1 MTHHSTLLIRGGRVY
16 DHDGDIHQP
25 PVRDI
30 LIEGERITAV
40 TAPDADGEAKAAL
53 RDAAERGGP
62 GAPIVIEARDHLVIP
77 GLVNA
82 HYHSYDVLQ
91 KGMLEDMPFDVWA
104 LHSQPAYF
112 GKRSRAELRARV
124 LVGAL
129 EALRNGITT
138 IQDMNTLVPRD
149 EETLDTI
156 LAAYAEVGIRVV
168 FSIAVR
174 DLAALD
180 IAPFLPPDV
189 PPDVMALIAG
199 KPNDPAAEIDF
210 VDRQIRRRPAGP
222 RFSWAVSPSGPQRS
236 SRTLLEGI
244 CDIAGRHDLPIF
256 THVYETKA
264 QTAKAREIYG
274 EDGGSMI
281 RYMERVGLFEHRTTI
296 AHGVWLMPSEME
308 ILAAH
313 GASLAHNPI
322 SNLKLKSGI
331 APMRRVMEAGINV
344 ALGCDNCSCGDCQNM
359 FQAMKMLCLL
369 AGVTD
374 PNPTGVLAGDAL
386 RAATIGGARAAG
398 LDGEI
403 GRIAPGFRADLA
415 ILDLTDVAYMP
426 FNSAARQLVYSECGR
441 GVRTTVVDGRIV
453 MRDGVMLSVDETA
466 LRAELHELMP
476 GFRRHYAAVEAASR
490 PAIPYLLAA
499 NRRLERQDVGLDRFV
514 KDAEG

>member
-1 MTHHSTLLIRGGRVY
+1 MIDQPSRILVRGGRVY
-16 DHDGDIHQP
+16 DPAGDIHQP
-25 PVRDI
+25 AVRDI
-30 LIEGERITAV
+30 LIEGARITAV
-40 TAPDADGEAKAAL
+40 TAPDQDLAAKAELAE
-53 RDAAERGGP
+53 AARRGVP
-62 GAPIVIEARDHLVIP
+62 GAPVVIDARDRLVIP

-104 LHSQPAYF
+104 LHSQPVYF
-112 GKRSRAELRARV
+112 GKRSKAELRARV

-129 EALRNGITT
+129 EALKNGITT
-138 IQDMNTLVPRD
+138 LQDMNTLVPRD

-156 LAAYAEVGIRVV
+156 LAAYEEIGIRVV

-189 PPDVMALIAG
+189 PPDVLALIQG
-199 KPNDPAAEIDF
+199 KPNDPRAEIDF
-210 VDRQIRRRPAGP
+210 VERQIGRRPAGP

-236 SRTLLEGI
+236 SRQLLDGV
-244 CDIAGRHDLPIF
+244 CDLAGRHRLPIF

-264 QTAKAREIYG
+264 QTAKARALYG

-281 RYMERVGLFEHRTTI
+281 RFMQRAGLFAHRTTI
-296 AHGVWLMPSEME
+296 AHGVWLRPEEME

-313 GASLAHNPI
+313 GVSLAHNPI

-331 APMRRVMEAGINV
+331 APMRRVLDAGINV

-374 PNPTGVLAGDAL
+374 PNPTGVHAAHAIE
-386 RAATIGGARAAG
+386 AATRGGARAAG
-398 LDGEI
+398 LEHEI
-403 GRIAPGFRADLA
+403 GMIAPGFRADLVL
-415 ILDLTDVAYMP
+415 LDLSDPAYLP
-426 FNSAARQLVYSECGR
+426 FNSAARQLVFSESGR
-441 GVRTTVVDGRIV
+441 AVRTTIVDGRIV
-453 MRDGVMLSVDETA
+453 LSDGRLTTIDEAA
-466 LRAELHELMP
+466 LRAELDDLMP
-476 GFRRHYAAVEAASR
+476 TFRRHYAAVEAANR
-490 PAIPYLLAA
+490 PAIPYLLEA
-499 NRRLERQDVGLDRFV
+499 NRRLDQHEVGLDRFV
-514 KDAEG
+514 RDA

>member
-1 MTHHSTLLIRGGRVY
+1 MTNEPSRILIRGGHVY
-16 DHDGDIHQP
+16 DHDGDVHRP

-30 LIEGERITAV
+30 LIDGDRIASI
-40 TAPDADGEAKAAL
+40 TAPDADVGVKTALAAE
-53 RDAAERGGP
+53 AERGAP
-62 GAPIVIEARDHLVIP
+62 GAPVVIEARDHLVIP

-91 KGMLEDMPFDVWA
+91 KGLLEDLPFDVWA
-104 LHSQPAYF
+104 LHSQPVYF
-112 GKRSRAELRARV
+112 GKRSKAELRARV
-124 LVGAL
+124 LIGAL

-168 FSIAVR
+168 FSIAMR

-189 PPDVMALIAG
+189 PTEVLAIIAG
-199 KPNDPAAEIDF
+199 QAERSRGR
-210 VDRQIRRRPAGP
+210 DRLRRSPDRAPTRGP

-236 SRTLLEGI
+236 SRALLDGV

-264 QTAKAREIYG
+264 QTAKARDTYG
-274 EDGGSMI
+274 DDGGSMV
-281 RYMERVGLFEHRTTI
+281 RYMERVGLFKHRTTI
-296 AHGVWLMPSEME
+296 AHGVWLMPAEME
-308 ILAAH
+308 ILASQ

-331 APMRRVMEAGINV
+331 APMRRVMEAGVNV

-374 PNPTGVLAGDAL
+374 PSPTGVHAADAI
-386 RAATIGGARAAG
+386 RAANTRWR
-398 LDGEI
+398 E
-403 GRIAPGFRADLA
+403 
-415 ILDLTDVAYMP
+415 
-426 FNSAARQLVYSECGR
+426 
-441 GVRTTVVDGRIV
+441 
-453 MRDGVMLSVDETA
+453 
-466 LRAELHELMP
+466 
-476 GFRRHYAAVEAASR
+476 
-490 PAIPYLLAA
+490 
-499 NRRLERQDVGLDRFV
+499 VGWP
-514 KDAEG
+514 

>member
-1 MTHHSTLLIRGGRVY
+1 MTSEPSSILIRGGRVY
-16 DHDGDIHQP
+16 DHDGDIHRP

-30 LIEGERITAV
+30 LIDGDRIAAV
-40 TAPDADGEAKAAL
+40 TAPDDDVAAKTAL
-53 RDAAERGGP
+53 VAAAERGGP
-62 GAPIVIEARDHLVIP
+62 GAPVVIEAHDHLIIP

-104 LHSQPAYF
+104 LHSQPVYF
-112 GKRSRAELRARV
+112 GKRGKAELRVRV

-189 PPDVMALIAG
+189 PPEVLAIIAG
-199 KPNDPAAEIDF
+199 MPNDPIAEIAF
-210 VDRQIRRRPAGP
+210 VERQIARRPAGP
-222 RFSWAVSPSGPQRS
+222 RFTWAVSPSGPQRS
-236 SRTLLEGI
+236 SRTLLDGI
-244 CDIAGRHDLPIF
+244 CDIAGRHGLPIF

-281 RYMERVGLFEHRTTI
+281 RYMERVGLFKHRTTI
-296 AHGVWLMPSEME
+296 AHGVWLMPDEME
-308 ILAAH
+308 ILAGH
-313 GASLAHNPI
+313 GASLAHNPV

-374 PNPTGVLAGDAL
+374 PNPTGVHAASAI
-386 RAATIGGARAAG
+386 RAATIGGATAAG
-398 LDGEI
+398 LEHEI

-415 ILDLTDVAYMP
+415 LLDLTDIAYMP

-441 GVRTTVVDGRIV
+441 GVRTTIVDGRIV
-453 MRDGVMLSVDETA
+453 MRDGVMLSVDEVA
-466 LRAELHELMP
+466 LRAELDDLMP
-476 GFRRHYAAVEAASR
+476 AFRRHYAAVEEANR

-499 NRRLERQDVGLDRFV
+499 NHRLDRQDVGLDRFLR
-514 KDAEG
+514 DH

>member
-1 MTHHSTLLIRGGRVY
+1 MTREPSRILIRGGRVY
-16 DHDGDIHQP
+16 DHNGDIHQP

-30 LIEGERITAV
+30 FIEGNRISSV
-40 TAPDADGEAKAAL
+40 TTPDADLEMKSTLVASARRGEP
-53 RDAAERGGP
+53 DAP
-62 GAPIVIEARDHLVIP
+62 VVIEAHDHLVIP
-77 GLVNA
+77 GLINA

-104 LHSQPAYF
+104 LHSQPVYF
-112 GKRSRAELRARV
+112 GKRSKAELRARV

-149 EETLDTI
+149 EDTLDTI

-168 FSIAVR
+168 FSIAMR

-189 PPDVMALIAG
+189 PPEVLAIITG
-199 KPNDPAAEIDF
+199 SPNDPATEIDF
-210 VDRQIRRRPAGP
+210 VDRQIARRPAGP

-236 SRTLLEGI
+236 SRALLDGV
-244 CDIAGRHDLPIF
+244 CDIAGRHGLPIF

-281 RYMERVGLFEHRTTI
+281 RYLERVGLFKHRTTI
-296 AHGVWLMPSEME
+296 AHGVWLMPDEME
-308 ILAAH
+308 ILT
-313 GASLAHNPI
+313 GCGVSLAHNPI

-331 APMRRVMEAGINV
+331 APMRCVMDAGINV
-344 ALGCDNCSCGDCQNM
+344 ALGCDNCSCGDCQNL

-374 PNPTGVLAGDAL
+374 PNPTGVHAADAIQ
-386 RAATIGGARAAG
+386 AATIGGAKAAG
-398 LDGEI
+398 LEHEI

-415 ILDLTDVAYMP
+415 LLDLSDVAYLP
-426 FNSAARQLVYSECGR
+426 FNSAARQLVYAECGR
-441 GVRTTVVDGRIV
+441 GVRTTIVDGRII
-453 MRDGVMLSVDETA
+453 MRDGRILSVDEAT
-466 LRAELHELMP
+466 LRADLDDLMP
-476 GFRRHYAAVEAASR
+476 AFRRHYAAVESANR

-499 NRRLERQDVGLDRFV
+499 NRQLDQQDVGLNRLLRDR
-514 KDAEG
+514 